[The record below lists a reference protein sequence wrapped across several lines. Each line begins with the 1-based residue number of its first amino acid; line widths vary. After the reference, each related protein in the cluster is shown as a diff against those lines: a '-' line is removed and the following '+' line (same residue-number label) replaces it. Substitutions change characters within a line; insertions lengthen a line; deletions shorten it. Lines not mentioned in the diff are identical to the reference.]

1 MDEED
6 LLETHM
12 QKKEKQWVRNL
23 IPSLEEV
30 GLVCLPLLSE
40 ASQWLLCLNK

>member
-6 LLETHM
+6 LLETHV
-12 QKKEKQWVRNL
+12 QKKEKQWVRDF

-40 ASQWLLCLNK
+40 AS